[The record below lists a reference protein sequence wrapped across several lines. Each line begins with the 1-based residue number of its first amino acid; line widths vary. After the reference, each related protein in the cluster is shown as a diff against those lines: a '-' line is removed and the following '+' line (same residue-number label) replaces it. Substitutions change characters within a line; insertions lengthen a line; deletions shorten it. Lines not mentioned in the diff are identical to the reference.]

1 MTAPAAER
9 DAAPWDLSFL
19 RFGVLATL
27 AVTAVAVP
35 VVGLVLGWT
44 DALGV
49 AVGAAVVAFF
59 FCISGLVIAWAGRV
73 HDSFTLPAALG
84 TFAVKVVL
92 LFPVLSALP
101 ADGWLDRRTLAWTV
115 VAGALLWSL
124 LQARWVWTRQI
135 YYVTPPA
142 PPSRTAPAPPPGT
155 ASARPSVSPSAG
167 PGTAA
172 TDPEIP
178 PTRG

>member
-9 DAAPWDLSFL
+9 DAVPWDLSFL

-27 AVTAVAVP
+27 TVSAVAVP
-35 VVGLVLGWT
+35 VVGLALGWT

-59 FCISGLVIAWAGRV
+59 FCASGLVIAWAGRV

-92 LFPVLSALP
+92 LFPLLSALP

-142 PPSRTAPAPPPGT
+142 PPARSAPPPPPGT
-155 ASARPSVSPSAG
+155 ASARPSATPPAG
-167 PGTAA
+167 PGTAP
-172 TDPEIP
+172 TDPETP